1 MKTSIRF
8 VRSSRMT
15 RLTGLTVAALA
26 LPALVACGDMTAVDG
41 DMPEPDA
48 EPDTIVE
55 PDPEPEVIEAEGT
68 AMIYPLNPIEG
79 LEEVVLTPP
88 TSEDGSLTGEFV
100 NAINCTNQ
108 PGGTS
113 LGFGATLCKEEKTA
127 FPDEDGHY
135 RHILPPDVESG
146 EDPFAEVQMYHHVN
160 VVHDY
165 FKDTHGF
172 TDLDFPLDAIVNLTI
187 NFNGGWQSFPNAA
200 FMPPEAF
207 QQFGLP
213 PRDNGAIMFG
223 QDAIDFSY
231 DASVIYHEYTH
242 ALVGTGRLTGAFLD
256 GYGMNNTPGALNE
269 GLADYFAS
277 TMLDDSRLG
286 IYALGVQFRNLA
298 SPRICPDNLTT
309 EIHADGKII
318 GSALWE
324 AREVFGPDATDAIVF
339 SALMSATSTTGLEQ
353 LGQLLVAEA
362 DAALSADD
370 AIAFEQIMV
379 DFGVVGCDRARPWGT
394 VNLAQTDGVPHAV
407 EGTQSLGMQ
416 LPNGVPGYH
425 GWKLNV
431 PDGMV
436 AEITWTLQAGGGF
449 FGGGGEVTPLALAVR
464 AGQPVTVSGQGGLFA
479 DQLVDA
485 PTLNDDDSQ
494 TLQIGGACVPAGGGD
509 VYFTF
514 RNTAAGTSNV
524 VYTSVELRS
533 ELNPELPQATC
544 D

>member
-1 MKTSIRF
+1 MKNTFRI
-8 VRSSRMT
+8 VRSSARFS
-15 RLTGLTVAALA
+15 LAALA

-41 DMPEPDA
+41 NTPEPDA

-55 PDPEPEVIEAEGT
+55 PDPEPEVVEPEGPV
-68 AMIYPLNPIEG
+68 AMVYTTNPMDG
-79 LEEVVLTPP
+79 LEEVVLVPP
-88 TSEDGSLTGEFV
+88 TTDDGSLTGEYV

-113 LGFGATLCKEEKTA
+113 LGFGASLCKEEKTA
-127 FPDEDGHY
+127 FPDEDGNY
-135 RHILPPDVESG
+135 SHILPPEQESG

-160 VVHDY
+160 MVHAY
-165 FKDTHGF
+165 FKQTHGF
-172 TDLDFPLDAIVNLTI
+172 SDLDFPLDAIVNLTI
-187 NFNGGWQSFPNAA
+187 NFGGSWQSFPNAA
-200 FMPPEAF
+200 FIPPEAF

-269 GLADYFAS
+269 GVADYFAS

-286 IYALGVQFRNLA
+286 IYALGVQFRNLS
-298 SPRICPDNLTT
+298 SPRRCPDNLTSQ
-309 EIHADGKII
+309 IHADGKII

-324 AREVFGPDATDAIVF
+324 ARAVLGPDAVDGVVF
-339 SALMSATSTTGLEQ
+339 GAVMSATTTTGLEQ
-353 LGQLLVAEA
+353 FGQLLIAEA
-362 DAALSADD
+362 DANLSAED
-370 AIAFEQIMV
+370 AATFEEVMV
-379 DFGVVGCDRARPWGT
+379 DFGVVGCDRARTWGT
-394 VNLAQTDGVPHAV
+394 VNLAQTEGVPHAV
-407 EGTQSLGMQ
+407 EGSQSLGMQ

-425 GWKLNV
+425 GWKV
-431 PDGMV
+431 TIPEGQV
-436 AEITWTLQAGGGF
+436 AEISWTMQAGGGF
-449 FGGGGEVTPLALAVR
+449 FGGGGEITPLGLAVR
-464 AGQPVTVSGQGGLFA
+464 SGQPVTVSGSGGLFA
-479 DQLVDA
+479 DELVDA
-485 PTLNDDDSQ
+485 PALDNDTQ

-514 RNTAAGTSNV
+514 RNSAAGASNV
-524 VYTSVELRS
+524 VYTTLDLRS
-533 ELNPELPQATC
+533 DFNPDLAQVTC